1 MMAVDVKGG
10 ERFEAGAPQPLFDT
24 RITSGSQ
31 VRFDVGPDGRF
42 LIPVQTGVATGT
54 PLTIVTNWNT
64 ELKK

>member
-1 MMAVDVKGG
+1 V
-10 ERFEAGAPQPLFDT
+10 
-24 RITSGSQ
+24 

-42 LIPVQTGVATGT
+42 LIPVQPDLAAGT